1 MGYRSEVVLAIGK
14 EAMPLF
20 MHVLTK
26 HPAVHELCY
35 EHAERIAPS
44 DFCEDGALVFRWEG
58 VKWYEGYPD
67 VNAITD
73 LMDRLDEAETDD
85 VIMAKHYR
93 FVRVGEDSDDIVI
106 RGQGFWDI
114 HPVTSI
120 NIGY

>member
-20 MHVLTK
+20 MHTLTK

-35 EHAERIAPS
+35 EHAERIT
-44 DFCEDGALVFRWEG
+44 DFCEEGEIVFRWSG
-58 VKWYEGYPD
+58 VKWYQ
-67 VNAITD
+67 D

-85 VIMAKHYR
+85 VIMAEHYR
-93 FVRVGEDSDDIVI
+93 FVRVGEDSDDVVI
-106 RGQGFWDI
+106 RGDGFCDI

>member
-20 MHVLTK
+20 MHTLAK

-35 EHAERIAPS
+35 EHAERIT
-44 DFCEDGALVFRWEG
+44 DFCEEGEIVFRWSG
-58 VKWYEGYPD
+58 VKWYQGYPD

-73 LMDRLDEAETDD
+73 LMDRLDEAETND

>member
-35 EHAERIAPS
+35 EHAERIT
-44 DFCEDGALVFRWEG
+44 DFCDEDEIVFRWAG
-58 VKWYEGYPD
+58 VKWYQGHPD

-73 LMDRLDEAETDD
+73 LMDRLDDTDVGD
-85 VIMAKHYR
+85 VYLGDHYR
-93 FVRVGEDSDDIVI
+93 FVRVGEDGDDVVI
-106 RGQGFWDI
+106 RGGGFFDI
-114 HPVTSI
+114 RPCTHI
-120 NIGY
+120 DIG